1 MMPSVLPIGGRVVI
15 TNPIGLHARPAVK
28 LTKLA
33 KQFKASIYISKNS
46 DEAWVDAKSIVR
58 VMGLKVKAGEAL
70 LIRADGPDARQAVD
84 ALISLA
90 KREFEGHGTQIR

>member
-1 MMPSVLPIGGRVVI
+1 MSSVLPIGGRVVI

-33 KQFKASIYISKNS
+33 KKFKASIYLSKS
-46 DEAWVDAKSIVR
+46 SSGAWVDAKSIVR
-58 VMGLKVKAGEAL
+58 VMGLKVKAGESL
-70 LIRADGPDARQAVD
+70 LIRADGPDARQALD

-90 KREFEGHGTQIR
+90 KGEFEEHGTQIR